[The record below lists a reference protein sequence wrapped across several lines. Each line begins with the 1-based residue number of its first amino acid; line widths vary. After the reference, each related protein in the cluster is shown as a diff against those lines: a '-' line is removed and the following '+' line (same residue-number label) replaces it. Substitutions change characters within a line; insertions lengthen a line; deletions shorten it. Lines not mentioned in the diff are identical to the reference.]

1 MDNTHVRGLLLL
13 LLTAID
19 TLEAGTR
26 GGSRGSP
33 CQPPD
38 QTEDSGARRGKLL
51 LEASARDIFV
61 SFFPSRPAG
70 NLGGFQHTQRYLVE

>member
-19 TLEAGTR
+19 TLEAGTG

-38 QTEDSGARRGKLL
+38 QTEDNGARGGKLL
-51 LEASARDIFV
+51 LEASVHDIFV
-61 SFFPSRPAG
+61 SFTPRGLRGIWEAFNTHSA
-70 NLGGFQHTQRYLVE
+70 TW